1 MPKSRHINRFDMTDR
16 VPIDTSVEVVLDNRK
31 LILVF
36 GVLIALCIV
45 FFVLGFVEGKR
56 QGAKLEADKIT
67 RARLDTPAFSEPEAN
82 AGGENSSA
90 KPMVERPVRD
100 ELNWYKNLNQK
111 AQPVTTL
118 PAPDSPVTSAPSKA
132 KGPSSP
138 EKDKFSGRSKA
149 PNLKSPPQ
157 PLVSRRAT
165 YSLQIG
171 AFRQRKEAATAV
183 SALGAKGYTCII
195 TPPTAGDS
203 YYRLKVGQFDSR
215 ADAIAMQLKLKKDG
229 FVTLIKTN

>member
-1 MPKSRHINRFDMTDR
+1 MTDR
-16 VPIDTSVEVVLDNRK
+16 APSDTSVEFVLDNRK

-36 GVLIALCIV
+36 AILMTLCIV

-56 QGAKLEADKIT
+56 QGAKLEADKT
-67 RARLDTPAFSEPEAN
+67 ARARLSEPVVSEPEARV
-82 AGGENSSA
+82 AEENSAA
-90 KPMVERPVRD
+90 KAVEERPVREQLD
-100 ELNWYKNLNQK
+100 WYKNVNQK
-111 AQPVTTL
+111 TQPPTKLPVPDSAVT
-118 PAPDSPVTSAPSKA
+118 PAPSSVKAPA
-132 KGPSSP
+132 SP
-138 EKDKFSGRSKA
+138 EKDKLTGRSKV
-149 PNLKSPPQ
+149 PSLKS
-157 PLVSRRAT
+157 VSSPVVSSRTT

-171 AFRQRKEAATAV
+171 AFRQRQEATTAV

-195 TPPTAGDS
+195 TPPASGDP